1 MALNKKYFEKKY
13 WQIGS
18 SMMEVV
24 LAIALVLAVTPF
36 LYSQISEM
44 TDMVQDIHYAKK
56 IVGMRNNIITF
67 VRVNEADWDRT
78 GEIPEIKPEE
88 LKELA
93 PGAKNMIIDNQGDET
108 GVIDVYLVFPK
119 RETSARTAKVVKYIG
134 HDAAVVQPG
143 GIAYAQNWAV
153 QYEKIFEEGDL
164 IFKISR
170 DYALE
175 NKTNYL
181 HREAGVNGDLTTML
195 RDLHM
200 NNNYMYNVGNMKG
213 LYLDMHNSIAAKV
226 KYLNS
231 KEINA
236 ENVRFL
242 SGLNLQN
249 PKLLDV
255 QSVSYVN
262 TLYGFNIVT
271 NTVNENKKTLKTL
284 IMGNSVTVHDNLQVG
299 KDLILKPRASNDEK
313 NIIDI
318 ISINT
323 KGLSTAFIKANKMRF
338 TENSLG
344 ITVASDL
351 WPRVRDVNGLTL
363 RQGNDGGN
371 KEVFWDIANNK
382 PALSFSKLTLKTD
395 DLPKVIDITNT
406 DIEKALGIVGIEQ

>member
-1 MALNKKYFEKKY
+1 MVLNKKYFEKKY
-13 WQIGS
+13 WQTGS

-78 GEIPEIKPEE
+78 GVTPEIKPEE

-93 PGAKNMIIDNQGDET
+93 PGAKNMIIDNQGNET

-153 QYEKIFEEGDL
+153 QDEKNFEEGDL

-181 HREAGVNGDLTTML
+181 HREAGDHNLTTML

-200 NNNYMYNVGNMKG
+200 NSNYMYNVGKMTGNKLNMR
-213 LYLDMHNSIAAKV
+213 NSIAAKV

-231 KEINA
+231 TEINA

-262 TLYGFNIVT
+262 TLYGFNIVAD
-271 NTVNENKKTLKTL
+271 TVNENPKTLKTL
-284 IMGNSVTVHDNLQVG
+284 IMGNSVTVQEDLQVG
-299 KDLILKPRASNDEK
+299 KDLILKPRSDDQK

-323 KGLSTAFIKANKMRF
+323 KGLSTAFIKADTIKF
-338 TENSLG
+338 TKNSLG

-351 WPRVRDVNGLTL
+351 WPRVESINGLTL
-363 RQGNDGGN
+363 RQGNDGNN
-371 KEVFWDIANNK
+371 KELFWDIASNK
-382 PALSFSKLTLKTD
+382 PALSFSKLTLESG
-395 DLPKVIDITNT
+395 DLPNVIDITNT
-406 DIEKALGIVGIEQ
+406 DIEKALGIVKE